1 MARRASAE
9 HVGSKAASSR
19 LISQWLGDVL
29 SSDDDEAPSG
39 SGRTPVVSPRT
50 PAALHRASASKG
62 SVETRASVTS
72 PSRLRTG
79 ERDDAVRRYREALAE
94 QRRATL
100 SQSELGHEAAL
111 SASDGGVGAQLGGN
125 GSPRRTCNS
134 AAVERA
140 RQQRCS
146 AARARASLVSSEHLS
161 PAPAPVTAA
170 TATAAAEAGNAAAAT
185 AVAAAAAAVVGGAAG
200 AAGAA
205 PRSQPRIRDSSPR
218 ANEPRSAHPRA
229 STPRAVAGAGVPGA
243 GVPLSS
249 LPPPPPPRPAGLVSP
264 RPLASPSNGGS
275 GCGAG
280 CGRAATS
287 GFDALVVDT
296 PDSPAQSLVPQL
308 LQAV

>member
-9 HVGSKAASSR
+9 HGGSKAASSR

-94 QRRATL
+94 QRRAALPMGSTGAAL

-185 AVAAAAAAVVGGAAG
+185 AAAAAAAAVVGGAAG

-205 PRSQPRIRDSSPR
+205 PRSQ
-218 ANEPRSAHPRA
+218 RS
-229 STPRAVAGAGVPGA
+229 V
-243 GVPLSS
+243 
-249 LPPPPPPRPAGLVSP
+249 
-264 RPLASPSNGGS
+264 N
-275 GCGAG
+275 
-280 CGRAATS
+280 
-287 GFDALVVDT
+287 
-296 PDSPAQSLVPQL
+296 
-308 LQAV
+308 